1 MVLDDCDSPIGRT
14 PSAATLN
21 RAAGRPAQT
30 PSAAR
35 LAAPTANPL
44 HDAPPPPGFREIELR
59 EVEAPGDLRVRSPST
74 ERKEAPTEE
83 TKAPEAPD
91 DHGPLGRRP
100 RAGGAAGCV
109 SMIWFVAKA
118 PFAFVCYYGGLPA
131 LRRRGLW
138 EALALA
144 AATLIAGFSYLM
156 VQCLELTSCLVGVPT
171 ITLSLLVV
179 ASGTCLPE
187 LVVAMVVA
195 RKGQATAAVSTA
207 LGSNVFDILIA
218 LGLPW
223 AIYASAYGPVHIA
236 HAFELTLLMALST
249 VVFLII
255 SLTNA
260 WTYTARHGYFL
271 LVLYFLFNVYV
282 VLDAIPQTNVP
293 GPSGI

>member
-1 MVLDDCDSPIGRT
+1 M
-14 PSAATLN
+14 
-21 RAAGRPAQT
+21 
-30 PSAAR
+30 
-35 LAAPTANPL
+35 
-44 HDAPPPPGFREIELR
+44 
-59 EVEAPGDLRVRSPST
+59 RSPST
-74 ERKEAPTEE
+74 ERKEAPPREE
-83 TKAPEAPD
+83 TKAPEEAHD

-109 SMIWFVAKA
+109 SMSWFVAKA
-118 PFAFVCYYGGLPA
+118 PFALVCYYGGLPA

-144 AATLIAGFSYLM
+144 AAALIAAFSYLM

-249 VVFLII
+249 VVFLVI

-282 VLDAIPQTNVP
+282 ILDAIPATNVP

>member
-1 MVLDDCDSPIGRT
+1 MVLDDCDSP
-14 PSAATLN
+14 
-21 RAAGRPAQT
+21 
-30 PSAAR
+30 
-35 LAAPTANPL
+35 
-44 HDAPPPPGFREIELR
+44 
-59 EVEAPGDLRVRSPST
+59 
-74 ERKEAPTEE
+74 
-83 TKAPEAPD
+83 
-91 DHGPLGRRP
+91 LG
-100 RAGGAAGCV
+100 RAGGLAVYPLATLWLLVG
-109 SMIWFVAKA
+109 MAFVAEEY
-118 PFAFVCYYGGLPA
+118 FSVA
-131 LRRRGLW
+131 LEGIV
-138 EALALA
+138 EKYHVPDAVAGATVLA
-144 AATLIAGFSYLM
+144 
-156 VQCLELTSCLVGVPT
+156 
-171 ITLSLLVV
+171 
-179 ASGTCLPE
+179 
-187 LVVAMVVA
+187 VAMVVA

-293 GPSGI
+293 GPSDI

>member
-1 MVLDDCDSPIGRT
+1 M
-14 PSAATLN
+14 
-21 RAAGRPAQT
+21 
-30 PSAAR
+30 
-35 LAAPTANPL
+35 
-44 HDAPPPPGFREIELR
+44 
-59 EVEAPGDLRVRSPST
+59 
-74 ERKEAPTEE
+74 
-83 TKAPEAPD
+83 
-91 DHGPLGRRP
+91 
-100 RAGGAAGCV
+100 
-109 SMIWFVAKA
+109 
-118 PFAFVCYYGGLPA
+118 GL
-131 LRRRGLW
+131 LKFDFHSG
-138 EALALA
+138 
-144 AATLIAGFSYLM
+144 
-156 VQCLELTSCLVGVPT
+156 LELTSCLVGVPT

-271 LVLYFLFNVYV
+271 LVLYVLFNVYV
-282 VLDAIPQTNVP
+282 ILDAIPQTNVP

>member
-1 MVLDDCDSPIGRT
+1 VPVCVIIVSHKQHSI
-14 PSAATLN
+14 PS
-21 RAAGRPAQT
+21 
-30 PSAAR
+30 S
-35 LAAPTANPL
+35 
-44 HDAPPPPGFREIELR
+44 
-59 EVEAPGDLRVRSPST
+59 
-74 ERKEAPTEE
+74 
-83 TKAPEAPD
+83 
-91 DHGPLGRRP
+91 
-100 RAGGAAGCV
+100 
-109 SMIWFVAKA
+109 
-118 PFAFVCYYGGLPA
+118 
-131 LRRRGLW
+131 
-138 EALALA
+138 
-144 AATLIAGFSYLM
+144 
-156 VQCLELTSCLVGVPT
+156 
-171 ITLSLLVV
+171 
-179 ASGTCLPE
+179 
-187 LVVAMVVA
+187 
-195 RKGQATAAVSTA
+195 VSTA

>member
-1 MVLDDCDSPIGRT
+1 MLNRRVDLHAIEHPTHWLICAQVPVTFEDQLRAICRT

-35 LAAPTANPL
+35 LAAPTPTANPL

-74 ERKEAPTEE
+74 ERKEAPREE

-144 AATLIAGFSYLM
+144 AAALIAAFSS
-156 VQCLELTSCLVGVPT
+156 VWKSTSAPGAPNNSSPSHFSAMTRSCWLGRAVGNRHRHA
-171 ITLSLLVV
+171 IEQ
-179 ASGTCLPE
+179 ASCRWRGGRRDE
-187 LVVAMVVA
+187 
-195 RKGQATAAVSTA
+195 RAVK
-207 LGSNVFDILIA
+207 F
-218 LGLPW
+218 
-223 AIYASAYGPVHIA
+223 
-236 HAFELTLLMALST
+236 
-249 VVFLII
+249 
-255 SLTNA
+255 
-260 WTYTARHGYFL
+260 
-271 LVLYFLFNVYV
+271 
-282 VLDAIPQTNVP
+282 
-293 GPSGI
+293 